1 MYKFL
6 FIEKNHLN
14 YVRFFKFSYTSPTKI
29 EKHILKSPP
38 IVQEIITS
46 KKQIRRWIKD
56 ENTIKLD
63 LDEDLNLRVY
73 WLDGA
78 KYADRSNFEKVVC
91 PICHKKFFYLKS
103 HIVLLHKE
111 DYKKYQFEESNWV
124 KNVLDRAHKTLKNSS
139 FLKKGTSLILK
150 EDLISDNII
159 TIEEIKGNIVILSN
173 NQTIDQQ
180 ELGRIY
186 YKLVDCQ

>member
-124 KNVLDRAHKTLKNSS
+124 KNVLERAHKTLKNSS
-139 FLKKGTSLILK
+139 LKKGTSLILK

>member
-139 FLKKGTSLILK
+139 LKKGTSLILK

>member
-124 KNVLDRAHKTLKNSS
+124 KNVLERAHKTLKNSS
-139 FLKKGTSLILK
+139 LKKGTSLILK
-150 EDLISDNII
+150 EDLISENII